1 MGAAATQRGN
11 RVIRQ
16 RISDES
22 SEAVS
27 VERAYLSGLYAQ
39 VARYEAAA
47 EDAQKRVQSAEYE
60 LRRAN
65 ALISRLRAEN
75 EVLKD
80 EKRLFVGV
88 VNSTKHH
95 IAVAGNAHKKWAVTL
110 VKSQLEK
117 ARLI

>member
-11 RVIRQ
+11 KMIRQ
-16 RISDES
+16 QLSDES
-22 SEAVS
+22 AETVS
-27 VERAYLSGLYAQ
+27 VERAYLNGLYAQ
-39 VARYEAAA
+39 VAQHEAAA
-47 EDAQKRVQSAEYE
+47 EDTQKRAQKAEEE

-80 EKRLFVGV
+80 ENRMFVGV